1 MNREETRR
9 QVRLAAISVILI
21 RNALGKQLSVVSLE
35 DESEILADR
44 IYKFV
49 MRGSVDA

>member
-9 QVRLAAISVILI
+9 LARLAAMSVILI
-21 RNALGKQLSVVSLE
+21 RNALGKQLAQVSLE
-35 DESEILADR
+35 DESEFLADR

-49 MRGSVDA
+49 VKGSVDA